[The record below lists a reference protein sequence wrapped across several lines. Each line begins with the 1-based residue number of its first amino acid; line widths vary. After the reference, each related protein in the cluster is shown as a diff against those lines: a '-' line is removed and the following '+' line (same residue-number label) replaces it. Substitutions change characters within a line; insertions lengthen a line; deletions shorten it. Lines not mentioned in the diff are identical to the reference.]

1 MQPRIMKDE
10 WGDRAKLNPMHS
22 IASTKVV
29 WDEKEFFGVGRRK
42 SRDTLSP
49 ISRRSAV
56 VEKRRRCGC
65 WRSGTES
72 AE

>member
-1 MQPRIMKDE
+1 
-10 WGDRAKLNPMHS
+10 MHS

-49 ISRRSAV
+49 ISRRS
-56 VEKRRRCGC
+56 RC
-65 WRSGTES
+65 REAAAMRMLEIGTES